1 MINIKDLKVGQRLY
15 VVQKEFERGIHRREL
30 DKVIKTRV
38 IKAGRRYVT
47 VNAEGFVETFD
58 SHKDFKI
65 ENGHGKMKYG
75 LYLCAQDY
83 LGELTKEDL
92 LKEVRGFFDI
102 YNSREYELINLEDLE
117 TINEIIKKYQLR
129 KCRC

>member
-1 MINIKDLKVGQRLY
+1 MIDIKNLKIGQRLY

-38 IKAGRRYVT
+38 IKVGKRYVT

-65 ENGHGKMKYG
+65 ENGCGKMKYG

-83 LGELTKEDL
+83 LDELTKEDL
-92 LKEVRGFFDI
+92 LKEIIDFFSYI
-102 YNSREYELINLEDLE
+102 NKQCELLSLEELE
-117 TINEIIKKYQLR
+117 SINEIVKKYQER
-129 KCRC
+129 QCRC

>member
-1 MINIKDLKVGQRLY
+1 MINIKNLKVGQTLY
-15 VVQKEFERGIHRREL
+15 LVRKGYENSIHKREL
-30 DKVIKTRV
+30 DKISKAEVIKV
-38 IKAGRRYVT
+38 GRRYVT
-47 VNAEGFVETFD
+47 VNAEEFVETFD

-65 ENGHGKMKYG
+65 ENGRGKMKYG

-92 LKEVRGFFDI
+92 LKEVRDFFDI
-102 YNSREYELINLEDLE
+102 YNSREYELISLEDLE

-129 KCRC
+129 

>member
-1 MINIKDLKVGQRLY
+1 MIYIKDLKVGQRLY

-38 IKAGRRYVT
+38 IKIGRRYVT

-65 ENGHGKMKYG
+65 ENGRGKMKYG
-75 LYLCAQDY
+75 LYLCAKDY
-83 LGELTKEDL
+83 LDELTKEDL
-92 LKEVRGFFDI
+92 LKEIIDFFS
-102 YNSREYELINLEDLE
+102 YINKQCEFLSLDDLK

-129 KCRC
+129 QSRC

>member
-1 MINIKDLKVGQRLY
+1 MIDIKDLKVGQRLY

-65 ENGHGKMKYG
+65 ENGHGKMKCG

-83 LGELTKEDL
+83 LGELAKEDL
-92 LKEVRGFFDI
+92 LKEVRGVFDT
-102 YNSREYELINLEDLE
+102 YNSREYELISLEDLE

-129 KCRC
+129 

>member
-15 VVQKEFERGIHRREL
+15 VVQKEFKRGIHRREL

-58 SHKDFKI
+58 SHKGFKI
-65 ENGHGKMKYG
+65 ENGRGKMKYE

-92 LKEVRGFFDI
+92 LKEIRDFLDT
-102 YNSREYELINLEDLE
+102 YNSRAYELTSLDVLEI
-117 TINEIIKKYQLR
+117 INEIIKKYQLR
-129 KCRC
+129 

>member
-1 MINIKDLKVGQRLY
+1 MIDIKNLKVSQTLY
-15 VVQKEFERGIHRREL
+15 LVQKGYERGIHRREL

-38 IKAGRRYVT
+38 IKVGRRYVT

-58 SHKDFKI
+58 YHKDFKI
-65 ENGHGKMKYG
+65 ENGHGKMKCG

-83 LGELTKEDL
+83 LGELAKEDL
-92 LKEVRGFFDI
+92 LKEVRVFFDI
-102 YNSREYELINLEDLE
+102 YNSQEYELISLEDLE

-129 KCRC
+129 

>member
-1 MINIKDLKVGQRLY
+1 MIDIKDLKVGQRLY

-30 DKVIKTRV
+30 DEVIKTRV
-38 IKAGRRYVT
+38 TKVGRRYVT

-65 ENGHGKMKYG
+65 ENGRGKMKYG

-102 YNSREYELINLEDLE
+102 YNSREYELISLEDLK

-129 KCRC
+129 

>member
-1 MINIKDLKVGQRLY
+1 MIDIKDLKVGQRLY

-38 IKAGRRYVT
+38 IRVGRRYVT

-65 ENGHGKMKYG
+65 ENGCGKMKYG
-75 LYLCAQDY
+75 LYICAKDY
-83 LGELTKEDL
+83 LDELTKEDL
-92 LKEVRGFFDI
+92 LKKIRNFFNYSNKQCEMLSLEELESI
-102 YNSREYELINLEDLE
+102 NS
-117 TINEIIKKYQLR
+117 IIDKY
-129 KCRC
+129 